1 MNEEQ
6 YPPGTQE
13 NYNSFS
19 PRNPITGKGK
29 ELEFPEGAGGGKE
42 PEYPEGPGGGKG
54 YRGHTALRAVKAS
67 TLRREAPLREPGVPP
82 NEYID
87 KLTMEL
93 LLNKSH
99 YAKYLAKTDPKK
111 HDEYKL
117 FKSNLRKYAVDI
129 IDITSAMIENPK
141 NALSADIE
149 ETFDAYV
156 KSLLRHFELKEI
168 ENPHDETTHN
178 TKDEDMLFGE
188 MNEEPTPSQSFWSGE
203 QVVKRPGISDLSAFG
218 RPKR

>member
-6 YPPGTQE
+6 YQPGTQE

-19 PRNPITGKGK
+19 IINPITGKGK
-29 ELEFPEGAGGGKE
+29 EL
-42 PEYPEGPGGGKG
+42 EYPEGPGGGKG
-54 YRGHTALRAVKAS
+54 YRGHEVAS

-117 FKSNLRKYAVDI
+117 FKSNLRKYSVDI

-168 ENPHDETTHN
+168 ENPPDETRHN
-178 TKDEDMLFGE
+178 AKDEDMLFGE